1 MEKFKLWLMMVPAA
15 WLGGTLILVCIWIG
29 PHLFSDPVVLITYG
43 LLSLIPVFLA
53 WVATYYVIE
62 HIEDGFWKL
71 ECKLNNEME
80 LEERLE
86 QLREQRLRVETEIT
100 KLTDLH
106 GSRESAIDTFYL
118 NRANKQ

>member
-1 MEKFKLWLMMVPAA
+1 
-15 WLGGTLILVCIWIG
+15 
-29 PHLFSDPVVLITYG
+29 VLITYG

-100 KLTDLH
+100 KLTELH

-118 NRANKQ
+118 KRTSNSSRKILDHKVSKKKS